1 MIRLAKKVVRGLCFV
16 FAGAAVSLGV
26 VVWFVCVAITFGVGV
41 VYSFLT
47 SSKEMVFATV
57 AALLWVGAMA
67 LGCMYYEDKI
77 TDLKATHATQLKQEQ
92 ERLEQVQDKL
102 SIASDVLTV
111 VFDEPWDPERLR
123 MEEVEVS
130 AYSSTKKQTDASP
143 WKTASGQD
151 VGPWTCGVSRDLRKT
166 IPNGK
171 RILFSGGGVA
181 IRNDKMN
188 ARYVRSVDLW
198 CPDETA
204 AKAFG
209 RKTTTTIWLD

>member
-1 MIRLAKKVVRGLCFV
+1 MIRLAKKVVRVLCFV
-16 FAGAAVSLGV
+16 FAGAAVGLGA
-26 VVWFVCVAITFGVGV
+26 VVWFACVAIIFVAGF
-41 VYSFLT
+41 VYNFFAN
-47 SSKEMVFATV
+47 SKELVFAAV
-57 AALLWVGAMA
+57 AALVWVGAMA
-67 LGCMYYEDKI
+67 LGCIYYEDKI
-77 TDLKATHATQLKQEQ
+77 TDLKAAHATQLKQEQ

-102 SIASDVLTV
+102 AIASDVLTV

-171 RILFSGGGVA
+171 HILFSGGGVA
-181 IRNDKMN
+181 VRNDKMHV
-188 ARYVRSVDLW
+188 RYAKSVDLW

-204 AKAFG
+204 AKIFG
-209 RKTTTTIWLD
+209 RKITTIIWLE